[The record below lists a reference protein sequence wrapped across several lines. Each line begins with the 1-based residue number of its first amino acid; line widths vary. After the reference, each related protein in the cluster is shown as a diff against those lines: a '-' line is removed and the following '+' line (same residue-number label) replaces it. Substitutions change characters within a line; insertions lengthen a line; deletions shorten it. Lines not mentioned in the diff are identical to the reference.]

1 MKKLL
6 SLAVLAVAVVGSAV
20 AQMAI
25 PGVVFADNAA
35 RFNGRKVTLKNV
47 QVDMTSQMSVATG
60 AVAPAP
66 LNGPATALTPGTIG
80 PVGPVAVQA
89 PCRPPRGFSQVDIK
103 FLEKPEFKACF
114 FMADPMY
121 NVLKRDAGGQSVD
134 AQITFRGDARTGYNV
149 SFYKLGK

>member
-6 SLAVLAVAVVGSAV
+6 FSLLAIGMIGSSV

-47 QVDMTSQMSVATG
+47 QFDMTSQMSVATG

-114 FMADPMY
+114 FMADVML

>member
-6 SLAVLAVAVVGSAV
+6 FSLLAIGMIGTSV

-25 PGVVFADNAA
+25 PGAVFADNAA
-35 RFNGRKVTLKNV
+35 RFNGRKVTLKNI
-47 QVDMTSQMSVATG
+47 QVDMTSQMSIATG

-66 LNGPATALTPGTIG
+66 LNGSAVALTPGTVG
-80 PVGPVAVQA
+80 PVGPTTVQA

-114 FMADPMY
+114 FMADNMLA
-121 NVLKRDAGGQSVD
+121 NLSREAGGQSVD
-134 AQITFRGDARTGYNV
+134 AQITFRGDHRTGYNV
-149 SFYKLGK
+149 SFYRLGK